1 MPARRTARTL
11 IVALLTGALAV
22 TTAWA
27 GIGLAPVKDAVDDL
41 GDQVTGLVEDAESES
56 AAVAALTP
64 GQFVVGAA
72 KVSIKPRPEAYGGT
86 WETEGCETMGSPSPE
101 FFGHLGDLRLT
112 WPENPNC
119 LYMGGF
125 GIGPMNPITGWNE
138 AGQDPGE
145 YGLWVRALFISDGT
159 DSLVLT
165 QIDGTS
171 YFGRYGKLCEGCGA
185 FDIAEE
191 LGAKYGIDPAGF
203 MMASTHA
210 HSAPDF
216 IGGWGGVP
224 TWYMNQV
231 HAAFRTAIGEAVT
244 TSAPASVEA
253 GDSLSRRF
261 NGERRDLYWSAED
274 NTMSWVRFTDSAT
287 GAGIATMGAYAG
299 HPTTLGS
306 NGGTA
311 HPDFHGVF
319 AKRVEERFGG
329 TGLLFQTGLGN
340 MSSSGGTLGVGLGL
354 AALIPEAGGG
364 QAVTGTDVK
373 VKQTFWSQPIT
384 NIPLGTLGAVG
395 FFDRPFTPLGFVEA
409 GKHDVRYCRSVSP
422 LGVTTAV
429 SAASVGNLTFTGAP
443 GEVFSN
449 LTNTIEEEAPGIAF
463 PLAQVN
469 DGLGY
474 IMQSFETDHVG
485 RQGVGFVGSVEVG
498 DDDVVLSEYED
509 AYGLDACFG
518 DAVLMKTLNL
528 MKDLRSGA

>member
-11 IVALLTGALAV
+11 IVALLTGALTV
-22 TTAWA
+22 SVAWA
-27 GIGLAPVKDAVDDL
+27 GIGLAPVTDAVDEL

-72 KVSIKPRPEAYGGT
+72 KVSIEPKPAAYGGT
-86 WETEGCETMGSPSPE
+86 WQKEGCATTDEDAGAET
-101 FFGHLGDLRLT
+101 FGHLGNLRLP
-112 WPENPNC
+112 WPENPDC

-125 GIGPMNPITGWNE
+125 GIGPSNPIKEWD
-138 AGQDPGE
+138 QE
-145 YGLWVRALFISDGT
+145 YGLWVRALYISDGK

-171 YFGRYGKLCEGCGA
+171 YFGRYDSMCDGCGA

-191 LGAKYGIDPAGF
+191 LGEKYKIDPAGF

-231 HAAFRTAIGEAVT
+231 HDAFRTAIGKAIT

-274 NTMSWVRFTDSAT
+274 NTMSWVRFTNSAT
-287 GAGIATMGAYAG
+287 GAGIATMAAYAG
-299 HPTTLGS
+299 HPTSFGS
-306 NGGTA
+306 RAVRA
-311 HPDFHGVF
+311 HADFHGVF

-340 MSSSGGTLGVGLGL
+340 MSSSGGWDGVGNGL
-354 AALIPEAGGG
+354 AALIPDIGGG

-485 RQGVGFVGSVEVG
+485 RQGVGFVGTVEVG

-518 DAVLMKTLNL
+518 DAVLMKTLRL
-528 MKDLRSGA
+528 MSDLRSGA